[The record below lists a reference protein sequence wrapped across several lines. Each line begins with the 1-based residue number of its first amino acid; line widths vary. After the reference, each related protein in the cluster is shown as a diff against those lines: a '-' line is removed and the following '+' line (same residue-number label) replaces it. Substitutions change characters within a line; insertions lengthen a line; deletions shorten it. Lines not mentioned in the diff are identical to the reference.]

1 MMREIKL
8 TSKLIGGFLVMG
20 VMLLIGGLIG
30 SYGISQMSINL
41 RTFSDI
47 RLPGIYGLKI
57 ISEAQQTITEIEQS
71 LLAPEYLGN
80 EAEKTRLFQ
89 NLEKAWARAEKGWK
103 IYETLPRAKTEENLW
118 RNLKPAWESWRKSH
132 QDSVQLLKEG
142 KRSEALTISSTQ
154 TRDSLN
160 QTERILMDLSD
171 LNLKLGEGA
180 KKAGAALE
188 LWQKSMAIAGSFIGI
203 LIALA
208 LGIFF
213 SRSITKPIKRITND
227 LNEISDQFTTASD
240 HIASSSQKLA
250 EGTSEQA
257 AAVQETSSVTEELTS
272 ANRRHDEFLQKL
284 KKTTEEVE
292 VHRDNTLK
300 TIRESAVAMKEIK
313 RSSTETSKTVK
324 TIEEI
329 AFQTNLLAL
338 NASVEAARAGEAG
351 AGFAVVADEVRNLAI
366 RSAEAANN
374 TSALIERTVQA
385 IARGEELVEHCST
398 EFEKYSELAN
408 QFVKIINPASK
419 ASRDQDLKFGQIN
432 ISIREINRV
441 DQENAACAEETAAAA
456 EEMNAQSIAMKQYV
470 SELAAVISSR
480 GTDELSLAK
489 NEKEFQ
495 MKHFP
500 LSKKRRILSPIP
512 V

>member
-1 MMREIKL
+1 MKPKKHDYFKILK
-8 TSKLIGGFLVMG
+8 K
-20 VMLLIGGLIG
+20 
-30 SYGISQMSINL
+30 
-41 RTFSDI
+41 
-47 RLPGIYGLKI
+47 PG
-57 ISEAQQTITEIEQS
+57 
-71 LLAPEYLGN
+71 PD
-80 EAEKTRLFQ
+80 
-89 NLEKAWARAEKGWK
+89 AEKGL
-103 IYETLPRAKTEENLW
+103 EDLRD
-118 RNLKPAWESWRKSH
+118 SSSH
-132 QDSVQLLKEG
+132 QGRRDPLEKSQTGLGVLAEKPSGGCSIFKGRETHRG
-142 KRSEALTISSTQ
+142 GDPVSSGQ
-154 TRDSLN
+154 TRDSFS
-160 QTERILMDLSD
+160 QTERILQELSD
-171 LNLKLGEGA
+171 LNLKLGKEA
-180 KKAGAALE
+180 RKAGAALE
-188 LWQKSMAIAGSFIGI
+188 LWQKSMASAGSVIGI

-213 SRSITKPIKRITND
+213 TRSITKPINRITTD
-227 LNEISDQFTTASD
+227 LNEISNQFTTASD

-272 ANRRHDEFLQKL
+272 SNRRHDEFLQKL
-284 KKTTEEVE
+284 KKTTDEVE
-292 VHRDNTLK
+292 VHRNNTLR

-398 EFEKYSELAN
+398 EFEKYSKLAD
-408 QFVKIINPASK
+408 QFVTLINQASN
-419 ASRDQDLKFGQIN
+419 ASRDQEIKFEQIN
-432 ISIREINRV
+432 ITIREINRV

-456 EEMNAQSIAMKQYV
+456 EEMNAQSTAMKRYV
-470 SELAAVISSR
+470 SELAAVINSK
-480 GTDELSLAK
+480 GTDKLSVAE
-489 NEKEFQ
+489 NEREFQ
-495 MKHFP
+495 MKRFP
-500 LSKKRRILSPIP
+500 LSKKRGILSPIP